1 VSAHLSDHAIAAILG
16 YLRDEIGFAS
26 FARDLSAHI
35 DQLAAENARLSH
47 GLQYLYDT
55 IGREMERIHALLKTP
70 GDKPHLF
77 TVWTHLNSMHNQ
89 ARAAL
94 SPAPAK
100 KENERG

>member
-1 VSAHLSDHAIAAILG
+1 VTVTHDMIAWKAAA
-16 YLRDEIGFAS
+16 E
-26 FARDLSAHI
+26 DLAAQR

-94 SPAPAK
+94 SPAPVK